1 MEMSLGTPS
10 GLLAAELESEELL
23 NCAMAFCADRLH
35 VDVEQAVIALRN
47 GEALTHSTLRYGIAK
62 SIAGYLGGLECGVCG
77 VYLYG
82 SAMNGDA
89 HIASDID
96 LIIIVHRK
104 LDQAYALLQ
113 RLDLALVT
121 SYQGLLGPIHGPA
134 RLLDVQFVDVEEQQK
149 HGGCGAILRSVEARP
164 VCLWC

>member
-1 MEMSLGTPS
+1 MSLGTPS
-10 GLLAAELESEELL
+10 GLLAAELESEVLL
-23 NCAMAFCADRLH
+23 NRAVAFCANRLH
-35 VDVEQAVIALRN
+35 VSVEQAVIALRN
-47 GEALTHSTLRYGIAK
+47 GEAPTHSTFRYKIAK
-62 SIAGYLGGLECGVCG
+62 GIAGYLGRLECGVCA

-89 HIASDID
+89 QIASDID
-96 LIIIVHRK
+96 LIVVVHRK

-121 SYQGLLGPIHGPA
+121 SYQGLLGPIRGPA
-134 RLLDVQFVDVEEQQK
+134 RLLDVQFVDVEEQWK
-149 HGGCGAILRSVEARP
+149 HRGCGAVLRSVEASP